1 MKITKKNFNR
11 YQSYALV
18 TGAASGMGRLYAV
31 ELAARGYN
39 LLIADINEAMLEETV
54 ATVRQKTAELNDFRA
69 EDKAAFKVI
78 PAVIDLSQKE
88 AAQRLYDLAQENSC
102 DVEVVVNNAGIMFAN
117 EICNTPERKLDIITM
132 VHMYTP
138 LMICRKFVPLMKERG
153 RGYVLNVSSLAY
165 SMNWPIIGMYGS
177 TKRFVKDFSRGLRI
191 ECQKTGVSVTNAYF
205 GAVDTPL
212 IPIKPSL
219 KKLARNLAV
228 MISPEKAVD
237 RALKATFSR
246 RRGVMPGVL
255 NWIFMP
261 LIYILP
267 DCLLGVLAR
276 KCTFIR
282 TKF

>member
-39 LLIADINEAMLEETV
+39 LLIADINATMLEETV
-54 ATVRQKTAELNDFRA
+54 AIVRQKTAELNDFRA
-69 EDKAAFKVI
+69 DEKASFKVI

-88 AAQRLYDLAQENSC
+88 AAQRLYELAEENFC
-102 DVEVVVNNAGIMFAN
+102 DVEVIVNNAGIMFAN
-117 EICNTPERKLDIITM
+117 EICETPERKLDIITM

-138 LMICRKFVPLMKERG
+138 LMICRKFVPLMKDRG
-153 RGYVLNVSSLAY
+153 KGYVLNVSSLAY
-165 SMNWPIIGMYGS
+165 CMNWPVIGMYGS

-219 KKLARNLAV
+219 KKLARSLAV

-261 LIYILP
+261 LICILP